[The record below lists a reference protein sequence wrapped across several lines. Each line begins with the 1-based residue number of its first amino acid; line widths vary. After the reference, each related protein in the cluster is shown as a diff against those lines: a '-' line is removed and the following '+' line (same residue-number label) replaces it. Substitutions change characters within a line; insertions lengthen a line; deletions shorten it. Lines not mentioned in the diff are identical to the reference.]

1 MRRLTTSLRLSILP
15 RGAAVVAVAA
25 LAGCGVA
32 AANSADPT
40 VGTIRSGAGLSD
52 GRIAHDAQLRLGD
65 FPSGWVSSPRPLPLE
80 SKCTGLNGAKAAVRV
95 RGDSPQFSQESARIA
110 YSAYSAT
117 YVYSDTNRA
126 THWFGELTSRDTL
139 ACLGRFLRA
148 GLIANAGSPGVSI
161 GPVHA
166 GVLPVAAVGE
176 QDAARRYIIHV
187 SSRELSVDAE
197 ADVVF
202 VRIGHGILLFTFA
215 GVGSRFKPALEAS
228 LVRTVADRL
237 RADVGPAG

>member
-1 MRRLTTSLRLSILP
+1 
-15 RGAAVVAVAA
+15 VVAVAA
-25 LAGCGVA
+25 VAGCGVA

-65 FPSGWVSSPRPLPLE
+65 FPSGWVSSPRPSPLK
-80 SKCTGLNGAKAAVRV
+80 SNCTGLNGAKAAVRV
-95 RGDSPQFSQESARIA
+95 RGDSPQFTRGSTR
-110 YSAYSAT
+110 SAYSAT
-117 YVYSDTNRA
+117 YLYSDTTKA
-126 THWFGELTSRDTL
+126 THWFGELTSRDTR

-148 GLIANAGSPGVSI
+148 GLIANLGSPRVSI

-166 GVLPVAAVGE
+166 GGLPVAPVGDQAE
-176 QDAARRYIIHV
+176 ASRFIIHV
-187 SSRELSVDAE
+187 ASRELSVDAA

-202 VRIGHGILLFTFA
+202 VRVGHATLIFTFG
-215 GVGSRFKPALEAS
+215 GVGSPFEPALEAR
-228 LVRTVADRL
+228 LVKTVAERL